1 MDRGVW
7 RATVHG
13 VADTT
18 ACLTHTT
25 SAYLFLLVDGI
36 SRFAGLV
43 QKGFSALIPG
53 SVPSQSPEC
62 VQAGVLFGEVDFSR

>member
-1 MDRGVW
+1 MGYSPWSCRHDC
-7 RATVHG
+7 APNTYN
-13 VADTT
+13 
-18 ACLTHTT
+18 LSIHT
-25 SAYLFLLVDGI
+25 SLLFLLVDGI